1 MLHPHSPILDL
12 DHHDRVARS
21 LAGQKRVLEMIAL
34 GDPLDEILSAITAM
48 VESEGD
54 GLLCTILTIDDTNHL
69 RCAAVTSLPL
79 GYNQAI
85 DGEPI
90 GPQAG
95 SCGTAAYLQRRV
107 IVEDIATDPL
117 WDRYREVAI
126 AHGLRACWSEPIIAR
141 DGTVVGT
148 FAIYHTRP
156 ACPTPQHLELIE
168 SAAHLAGIA
177 LERQRSDDIMRR
189 AKELAESANASKDQF
204 LAVLSHELRTPLT
217 PLLATVNLLE
227 ARSDLPSDVRFDLA
241 TIRRNVQ
248 MEARLIDDLLD
259 LTRVARGK
267 VELQHD
273 VVDVHGILHNVIEI
287 CQNDL
292 DAKKQQLTLGL
303 WALRH
308 HVWAD
313 AARLQQVFWNLL
325 NNAIKFTPRAGKIT
339 ITSEN
344 PASSSGSVGDD
355 DELLVVRVTDTGIGI
370 EPDVIPRL
378 FTAFEQGQRRITRQF
393 GGLGLGL
400 TISKALLE
408 LQDGTLSAHSE
419 GHGKGAA
426 FTVTIPVVE
435 QPVAESNLAPG
446 KTKTTDGDGDGDR
459 DSDAGAKRPATA
471 SRSILL
477 VEDHAD
483 TLRAMNRL
491 LASLG
496 YTVHCATSVA
506 DAMELIDKQPFD
518 LVISDLGLPDGSG
531 LEIMRRLREVGHLA
545 NGTRAHKIRGIA
557 LSGFGMEDDVRKSEE
572 AGFDRHIT
580 KPVAVELL
588 EKTIRELWQ

>member
-1 MLHPHSPILDL
+1 MLHPHPPILDL

-355 DELLVVRVTDTGIGI
+355 D
-370 EPDVIPRL
+370 
-378 FTAFEQGQRRITRQF
+378 
-393 GGLGLGL
+393 
-400 TISKALLE
+400 
-408 LQDGTLSAHSE
+408 
-419 GHGKGAA
+419 
-426 FTVTIPVVE
+426 
-435 QPVAESNLAPG
+435 
-446 KTKTTDGDGDGDR
+446 
-459 DSDAGAKRPATA
+459 
-471 SRSILL
+471 
-477 VEDHAD
+477 
-483 TLRAMNRL
+483 
-491 LASLG
+491 
-496 YTVHCATSVA
+496 
-506 DAMELIDKQPFD
+506 
-518 LVISDLGLPDGSG
+518 
-531 LEIMRRLREVGHLA
+531 
-545 NGTRAHKIRGIA
+545 
-557 LSGFGMEDDVRKSEE
+557 
-572 AGFDRHIT
+572 
-580 KPVAVELL
+580 
-588 EKTIRELWQ
+588 